1 MMQILI
7 GFVACKSKQAD
18 NDDHLDAQATIFE
31 IIVHNNLIV
40 QIAFSGEVV

>member
-7 GFVACKSKQAD
+7 SFVACKSKQAD
-18 NDDHLDAQATIFE
+18 NDDHLDAHATVFD